1 MLKESFE
8 PADGSAGRRPPSFL
22 SLTEAVL
29 LLVLAAIQF
38 THIVDFMIVMPLG
51 PVYSREMHL
60 TPQQFGNVVAAYTL
74 SAGIA
79 SLVASRFLDRFG
91 RKSALLL
98 LYSGFVAGT
107 GLCAIAPNY
116 WALLAARTVAGA
128 FGGVAASVVLAT
140 VGDAFPME
148 RRGMAMGVIM
158 SAFSVASIA
167 GLPLGLWLAEVLGWQ
182 APFAVLAGLGC
193 IVLAVAYV
201 VLPPLRGHIGHGP
214 PRVVTVRALI
224 ADPNHIRA
232 YLLTMSLVLV
242 TFIVAPYLPEYLV
255 ANVGLQQPQLKYM
268 YLAGGIA
275 TIVTLTYFGRLAD
288 RFGKLLVFRWLAIA
302 TIGSILLVTNLPA
315 GLSLTLVLAATTFMM
330 IATSG
335 RMVPATALLTATA
348 VPAERGGFMSVN
360 TAVQH
365 LGAGAAIWIGGLV
378 LHQADENSPLEGYA
392 CIGVISCVASLA
404 SLYLAGRLRPAPGG
418 EVASDSPDI
427 VAAETGAEV
436 AAS

>member
-1 MLKESFE
+1 
-8 PADGSAGRRPPSFL
+8 
-22 SLTEAVL
+22 
-29 LLVLAAIQF
+29 
-38 THIVDFMIVMPLG
+38 
-51 PVYSREMHL
+51 
-60 TPQQFGNVVAAYTL
+60 
-74 SAGIA
+74 
-79 SLVASRFLDRFG
+79 
-91 RKSALLL
+91 
-98 LYSGFVAGT
+98 
-107 GLCAIAPNY
+107 
-116 WALLAARTVAGA
+116 
-128 FGGVAASVVLAT
+128 
-140 VGDAFPME
+140 
-148 RRGMAMGVIM
+148 
-158 SAFSVASIA
+158 
-167 GLPLGLWLAEVLGWQ
+167 
-182 APFAVLAGLGC
+182 
-193 IVLAVAYV
+193 
-201 VLPPLRGHIGHGP
+201 
-214 PRVVTVRALI
+214 LI

-232 YLLTMSLVLV
+232 YLLTVSLVLV

-255 ANVGLQQPQLKYM
+255 ANVGLPQPQLKYM

-288 RFGKLLVFRWLAIA
+288 RFGKLLVFRWLAVA
-302 TIGSILLVTNLPA
+302 TIVSILLVTNLPA
-315 GLSLTLVLAATTFMM
+315 GLSLPMVLAVTTFMM

-392 CIGVISCVASLA
+392 WIGVISCVASLA

-418 EVASDSPDI
+418 ELASDSPDI

>member
-1 MLKESFE
+1 MLKESPE
-8 PADGSAGRRPPSFL
+8 PADGSAGDRPPSFL

-29 LLVLAAIQF
+29 LLVLAAVQF

-74 SAGIA
+74 SAGLA

-98 LYSGFVAGT
+98 LYAGFVGGT

-167 GLPLGLWLAEVLGWQ
+167 GLPLGLWLAEALGWQ
-182 APFAVLAGLGC
+182 APFAVIAGVGC
-193 IVLAVAYV
+193 VVLAIAYV

-214 PRVVTVRALI
+214 PRVVSVRALI
-224 ADPNHIRA
+224 ADPNHVRA
-232 YLLTMSLVLV
+232 YLLTVSLVLV
-242 TFIVAPYLPEYLV
+242 TFIVAPYLPTYLV
-255 ANVGLQQPQLKYM
+255 ANVGLRQPELKFM

-275 TIVTLTYFGRLAD
+275 TIVTLTYFGRLSD
-288 RFGKLLVFRWLAIA
+288 RFGKLLVFRWLAVA
-302 TIGSILLVTNLPA
+302 TIVSIILVTNLPA
-315 GLSLTLVLAATTFMM
+315 GMSLTLVLAATTFMM

-335 RMVPATALLTATA
+335 RMVPATALLTATS

-365 LGAGAAIWIGGLV
+365 LGAGAATWVGGLV
-378 LHQADENSPLEGYA
+378 LYQADENSPLEGYA
-392 CIGVISCVASLA
+392 WIGVISCVASLA

-418 EVASDSPDI
+418 ELAPDSPEI
-427 VAAETGAEV
+427 IGAETGAEV